1 MEGRRCQL
9 QIFQF
14 FEYLFVLIS
23 FYSNMKKYIL
33 RDRKTETVLEQ
44 KKQNRVKPKSFYTVK
59 IVFYSSSLNDGE
71 FINYETVL
79 FWFKLAMADRGVV
92 EALKRTWH
100 SFTSEFKL
108 KNILQTANKSW
119 EKYKMT
125 VVSMR
130 SKENH
135 VQKISNCGWL

>member
-92 EALKRTWH
+92 EALKQTWH